1 MKDLGGGGLSC
12 VIGEM
17 ALAAGYAAEVDLEK
31 APLKEEGLV
40 PWEIWVSESQERMML
55 AVTQE
60 NLEDVLQIFDKW
72 DVESTVLAR
81 VIPGEK
87 LRVNWHGENIFEMNL
102 NFLTGGPVYDR
113 PFCVRQSWLPPGTPV
128 VGKRDCIIPGPTGS
142 GDEILGPCPEDLK
155 QIVLRLLGSIN
166 IASRDWAIRQY
177 DHEVRASTVVN
188 PLQGVPFHETHG
200 DASVIK
206 PLKNSWKGLALTVDV
221 NPSLVEL
228 SPYWGSCSA
237 LDEVC
242 RNLVAVGAR
251 PHSLA
256 DCLNFGNPEKEERM
270 GEFYESCRGLGD
282 LAKALG
288 IPYVSG
294 NVSFYNETMGL
305 TIPPTPTLL
314 GVGLVDD
321 VRKSTTTDLKSSD
334 SDLYLIGTTREELD
348 GSEYFRMMGWSAT
361 AVPAVDFENLKN
373 SIELVLDAQRSGLL
387 KACHDISE
395 GGLAV
400 AAAEMCIGGRLGAE
414 IHLDKIDSGINRND
428 YKLFSESNTRWL
440 AEVTQADSAEFETIL
455 GSKLNITKIGDTG
468 GSELSFKG
476 LDRDLSIGLDEL
488 EANWKNGLW
497 NFLG

>member
-17 ALAAGYAAEVDLEK
+17 ALAAGFAAEVDLEK

-55 AVTQE
+55 AVKQE
-60 NLEDVLQIFDKW
+60 NLEDVLQIFNKW
-72 DVESTVLAR
+72 DVESTVIAR

-87 LRVNWHGENIFEMNL
+87 LRVNWHDENIFEMNL
-102 NFLTGGPVYDR
+102 NFLTGGPTYER
-113 PFCVRQSWLPPGTPV
+113 PFCVKQSWLPPGTPFE
-128 VGKRDCIIPGPTGS
+128 GAPDCISPDAPEAVSENI
-142 GDEILGPCPEDLK
+142 GDCPDDLRSMILK
-155 QIVLRLLGSIN
+155 MLGRTN

-177 DHEVRASTVVN
+177 DHEVRASTVLN

-206 PLKNSWKGLALTVDV
+206 PLKDSWKGLALTVDV

-228 SPYWGSCSA
+228 SPYWGSCAA

-282 LAKALG
+282 VAKALG

-314 GVGLVDD
+314 GVGIVDD
-321 VRKSTTTDLKSSD
+321 VRKCVTSDIKSEGS
-334 SDLYLIGTTREELD
+334 SIYLIGSTREEMN
-348 GSEYFRMMGWSAT
+348 GSEYFRMMEWTGT
-361 AVPAVDFENLKN
+361 TVPTVDFDNLKN
-373 SIELVLDAQRSGLL
+373 SIELMLQANTSGLIRS
-387 KACHDISE
+387 CHDISE
-395 GGLAV
+395 GGIAV
-400 AAAEMCIGGRLGAE
+400 AAAEMIIGGRIGAE
-414 IHLDKIDSGINRND
+414 LWLDKIGTEISRMD

-440 AEVTQADSAEFETIL
+440 VEVSEADSAEFEKLMSGKLQVTKL
-455 GSKLNITKIGDTG
+455 GETG
-468 GSELSFKG
+468 GNSLTFKG
-476 LDRDLSIGLDEL
+476 GDQDISIDVIEL
-488 EANWKNGLW
+488 EENWKNGLW